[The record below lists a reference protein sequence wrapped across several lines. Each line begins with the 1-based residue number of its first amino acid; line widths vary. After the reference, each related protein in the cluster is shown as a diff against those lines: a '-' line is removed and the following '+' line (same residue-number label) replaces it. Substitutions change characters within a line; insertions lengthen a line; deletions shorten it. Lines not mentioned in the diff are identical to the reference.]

1 MGYNLNK
8 LKKQMGV
15 GSASKVGYTGAQNPG
30 DRPEGFKFNPEK
42 FAFTPE
48 EQFAYDAEKGEKEAQ
63 QLAYDERVKIEEGV
77 AKADYDKKIAAD
89 EAAEKKAFFA
99 DYEAQ
104 LLAAETDQAAY
115 DTYSDEYDRRLRS
128 TPMYADK
135 QYTAGMPGYDAPE
148 YGGADDP
155 AAVGGAYQTG
165 EIAPMVV
172 TLGLDGKEYGNPGSA
187 YDANRGFLDNKFTE
201 ENDQRN
207 RFYDTGNWYEE
218 VLGTPAKNYLGD
230 TDPYTRDTG
239 TGTGTGTI
247 NANGVRSEDMGGGI
261 TRYYNADGTYGD
273 VDTTKFSGQNFGG
286 PGIGSFPMPDL
297 SGLNRNIQPLDPF
310 IDPYANL
317 VEGEETPIIYDL
329 GDFDASN
336 LNLNEIKFKRGGSV
350 RGYALGAQ
358 PIQEEIPEGEIIAFE
373 EALEQE
379 SLDKQAVNAVNAV
392 NAGPPVVEDPVKSL
406 RGLSIGAAGPST
418 DRTSELLEM
427 IRNPSAR
434 YGDDIA
440 QGRSKIQEQELKIA
454 NTLASMQTNASAGP
468 SESEKWFRIA
478 AAFGKPTPTGNFF
491 EGLGNVNEALADVA
505 KERRVAKTAGDAI
518 GLEAAQFSLGIID
531 KRLQSDLSL
540 AADEREQLIQTQR
553 LITEWQMDYDNR
565 QAEREYDLASLSM
578 TLEER
583 AKRDVS
589 EAGRIARDMGYEL
602 GSDDGNKFI
611 RKYYA
616 DQEAVKILQLAA
628 LRKNANTLSNT
639 DVKIREETVKTLDS
653 ATLVIS
659 NLEEALTYN
668 DDALTNSF
676 FDTVRKATEGI
687 ISTDSTAYKAT
698 QNLEQI
704 LAKNAISSL
713 KALFG
718 GQLSDGERQA
728 SLDLE
733 GLSSASKDVRR
744 DIIQRALDTMRI
756 VENKLNNK
764 VRKISSGKYSQIEE

>member
-8 LKKQMGV
+8 LKKKMGV
-15 GSASKVGYTGAQNPG
+15 SSASKVGYTGAQNPG
-30 DRPEGFKFNPEK
+30 DKPEGFKFNPAK

-63 QLAYDERVKIEEGV
+63 QLAYNERVKIEEGV

-99 DYEAQ
+99 DYDAQ

-115 DTYSDEYDRRLRS
+115 DAYSAEYDRRLGQ
-128 TPMYADK
+128 TPMYADEQFTNSK
-135 QYTAGMPGYDAPE
+135 QFGWTGGKDSPVTRPAVYTQQDRM
-148 YGGADDP
+148 
-155 AAVGGAYQTG
+155 
-165 EIAPMVV
+165 
-172 TLGLDGKEYGNPGSA
+172 N
-187 YDANRGFLDNKFTE
+187 
-201 ENDQRN
+201 
-207 RFYDTGNWYEE
+207 DTGNWYED
-218 VLGTPAKNYLGD
+218 VLGTPAENYLGN
-230 TDPYTRDTG
+230 TDAYTRD

-273 VDTTKFSGQNFGG
+273 VDTTKFSGQNYGG

-317 VEGEETPIIYDL
+317 VEEEETPITYDL

-336 LNLNEIKFKRGGSV
+336 INLNEIGFKRGGSI
-350 RGYALGAQ
+350 RGYNVGAQ
-358 PIQEEIPEGEIIAFE
+358 PIREEIPEGEIIAFE
-373 EALEQE
+373 KALEQE
-379 SLDKQAVNAVNAV
+379 SLDQQAIDAV
-392 NAGPPVVEDPVKSL
+392 NAGPPVVIDPVESL
-406 RGLSIGAAGPST
+406 REMSIGAPGPST

-518 GLEAAQFSLGIID
+518 GLEAAQFSLGVID

-583 AKRDVS
+583 AKRNLS
-589 EAGRIARDMGYEL
+589 EAGKMARDMGYEL
-602 GSDDGNKFI
+602 GSEDGK
-611 RKYYA
+611 
-616 DQEAVKILQLAA
+616 
-628 LRKNANTLSNT
+628 
-639 DVKIREETVKTLDS
+639 
-653 ATLVIS
+653 
-659 NLEEALTYN
+659 
-668 DDALTNSF
+668 
-676 FDTVRKATEGI
+676 
-687 ISTDSTAYKAT
+687 
-698 QNLEQI
+698 
-704 LAKNAISSL
+704 
-713 KALFG
+713 
-718 GQLSDGERQA
+718 
-728 SLDLE
+728 
-733 GLSSASKDVRR
+733 
-744 DIIQRALDTMRI
+744 
-756 VENKLNNK
+756 
-764 VRKISSGKYSQIEE
+764 

>member
-8 LKKQMGV
+8 LKKKMGV

-63 QLAYDERVKIEEGV
+63 QLAYNERVKIEEGV

-99 DYEAQ
+99 DYDAQ

-115 DTYSDEYDRRLRS
+115 DAYSAEYDRRLGQ
-128 TPMYADK
+128 TPMYADEQFTNSK
-135 QYTAGMPGYDAPE
+135 QFGWTGGKDSPVARPAVYTQQDRM
-148 YGGADDP
+148 
-155 AAVGGAYQTG
+155 
-165 EIAPMVV
+165 
-172 TLGLDGKEYGNPGSA
+172 N
-187 YDANRGFLDNKFTE
+187 
-201 ENDQRN
+201 
-207 RFYDTGNWYEE
+207 DTGNWYED
-218 VLGTPAKNYLGD
+218 VLGTPAENYLGN

-273 VDTTKFSGQNFGG
+273 VDTTKFSGQNYGG

-297 SGLNRNIQPLDPF
+297 SGINRNIQPLDPF

-317 VEGEETPIIYDL
+317 VEEEETPITYDL
-329 GDFDASN
+329 GDFDTSN
-336 LNLNEIKFKRGGSV
+336 INLNEIGFKRGGSI

-379 SLDKQAVNAVNAV
+379 SLDQQAIDAV
-392 NAGPPVVEDPVKSL
+392 NAGPPVVKDPVESL
-406 RGLSIGAAGPST
+406 REMSIGAAGPST

-518 GLEAAQFSLGIID
+518 GLEAAQFSLGVID

-565 QAEREYDLASLSM
+565 QAEREYDLASLAM

-583 AKRDVS
+583 AKRNLS
-589 EAGRIARDMGYEL
+589 EAGKMARDMGYEL
-602 GSDDGNKFI
+602 GSEDGNQFI
-611 RKYYA
+611 RKYY
-616 DQEAVKILQLAA
+616 DDKEAVKILQLAE

-639 DVKIREETVKTLDS
+639 DVNIREETVKTLDS

-676 FDTVRKATEGI
+676 FDTVRKTTEGI

>member
-8 LKKQMGV
+8 LKKKMGV
-15 GSASKVGYTGAQNPG
+15 SSASKVGYTGAQNPG
-30 DRPEGFKFNPEK
+30 DRPEGFKFNPAK

-48 EQFAYDAEKGEKEAQ
+48 EKFAYDAEKGEKEAQ

-104 LLAAETDQAAY
+104 LAAAEADQAAY
-115 DTYSDEYDRRLRS
+115 DDYSAEYDRRLGQ
-128 TPMYADK
+128 TPMYADEQFTNSK
-135 QYTAGMPGYDAPE
+135 QFGWTGGKDSPVTRPAVYTQQDRM
-148 YGGADDP
+148 
-155 AAVGGAYQTG
+155 
-165 EIAPMVV
+165 
-172 TLGLDGKEYGNPGSA
+172 N
-187 YDANRGFLDNKFTE
+187 
-201 ENDQRN
+201 
-207 RFYDTGNWYEE
+207 DTGNWYED
-218 VLGTPAKNYLGD
+218 VLGTPAENYLGNTDAYTTD
-230 TDPYTRDTG
+230 TNSG
-239 TGTGTGTI
+239 TGTT
-247 NANGVRSEDMGGGI
+247 NVNGVTTEDMGGGI
-261 TRYYNADGTYGD
+261 TRYYQPDGTYSD
-273 VDTTKFSGQNFGG
+273 VNTNAWRGQNYAAPSGY
-286 PGIGSFPMPDL
+286 GINFNIPMLNQNRSNVPLNSFT
-297 SGLNRNIQPLDPF
+297 
-310 IDPYANL
+310 DPYANL
-317 VEGEETPIIYDL
+317 VEGEETPVTYDL
-329 GDFDASN
+329 SDFDASN
-336 LNLNEIKFKRGGSV
+336 INLNEIGFKRGGSI
-350 RGYALGAQ
+350 RGYNVGAQ
-358 PIQEEIPEGEIIAFE
+358 PIREEIPEGEIIAFE
-373 EALEQE
+373 KALDQE
-379 SLDKQAVNAVNAV
+379 SLDQQAIDAV
-392 NAGPPVVEDPVKSL
+392 NAGPTAVIDPVESL
-406 RGLSIGAAGPST
+406 REMPIGAPRPST

-518 GLEAAQFSLGIID
+518 GLEAAQFSLGVID

-540 AADEREQLIQTQR
+540 AAEEREQLIQTQK

-565 QAEREYDLASLSM
+565 QAEREYDLASLGM

-583 AKRDVS
+583 AKRNLS
-589 EAGRIARDMGYEL
+589 EAGKMARDMGYEL
-602 GSDDGNKFI
+602 GSEEGNKFI
-611 RKYYA
+611 RKYY
-616 DQEAVKILQLAA
+616 DDKEAVKILQLAE

-639 DVKIREETVKTLDS
+639 DVNIREETVKTLDS

-676 FDTVRKATEGI
+676 FDTVRKTTEGI